1 MIVAA
6 MLVLATLPSHPK
18 PIYHGCIALTDHS
31 DLGCNSFDIYGCLT
45 LVRVVAFLLLALN
58 LLPNVLPWYHPLVIA
73 LLSLNLILI
82 ADLVIS
88 YLTQHLVQ
96 LCRSNSWDHW
106 QYSKLCWRV
115 YLFYELGIRHVTE
128 VQIQY
133 PWELIISGRI
143 GDFQS
148 CLIRTSRYEPRTGR
162 TLRNGL

>member
-6 MLVLATLPSHPK
+6 MLVSATLPSHPK

-82 ADLVIS
+82 AVFC
-88 YLTQHLVQ
+88 Y
-96 LCRSNSWDHW
+96 
-106 QYSKLCWRV
+106 
-115 YLFYELGIRHVTE
+115 
-128 VQIQY
+128 
-133 PWELIISGRI
+133 IISHTA
-143 GDFQS
+143 S
-148 CLIRTSRYEPRTGR
+148 CPVIPLKFLGSLAIFKVMLASVPILRAWDQACYRGPNPVSMGTNHIRKNR
-162 TLRNGL
+162 